1 MVYGRYNEL
10 GFIGVKLYQRSHHW
24 GPPSC
29 WKLLV
34 WPPWAM
40 CEMLSK
46 EARHSSN
53 FIECVLG
60 LFKSE
65 WHESF
70 RSLLLCSCMNK
81 FDVDIEEQIVQIHR
95 DFCESFPKKRQ
106 EMLPSTIRPMF
117 GIRLG
122 IRLSHLDAAHLQDH
136 CRPLSQV
143 MAFHGPKAVP
153 PIPYGTCYPGQVWHG
168 GSSTPLSIATRWC
181 HPGFFSWAYSPI

>member
-46 EARHSSN
+46 EAGILPTSSN
-53 FIECVLG
+53 VSWASSSQSDTRVFAACCCAAAWTSSMWTSRSRSCKYIE
-60 LFKSE
+60 
-65 WHESF
+65 
-70 RSLLLCSCMNK
+70 
-81 FDVDIEEQIVQIHR
+81 
-95 DFCESFPKKRQ
+95 DFCESLPKKQQ

-143 MAFHGPKAVP
+143 MAFHGPKGCTPDSIWHLLPWTSVTWWFINSIVNSYKVVP
-153 PIPYGTCYPGQVWHG
+153 
-168 GSSTPLSIATRWC
+168 SR
-181 HPGFFSWAYSPI
+181 FFFVGV